1 VLLDTSAQVELILL
15 TLSNTIILVQ
25 ETISA
30 NLANTECK
38 DLLQESI
45 VEQDT
50 TRTRMA
56 KALANSVHLVITVL
70 QLEDL
75 LLREIVLLVTCAMKE
90 LQPTHPLME
99 PLELCAQS
107 ALTAQLAL
115 QNLLFVQ
122 MELKQLLLPK
132 ALVETVLLVNGVLD
146 RLNTTAQKE
155 DIVLLGQSEEN
166 YVNQEPTTLPL
177 LASLLLQGAHP
188 VQKDIIVLTE
198 LLAQTFVN
206 LAISVEEV
214 LQLHCQLVL
223 LGPTPTTNAQLE
235 GTA

>member
-1 VLLDTSAQVELILL
+1 MLLDTSAQVELILP
-15 TLSNTIILVQ
+15 TLSNMIILVQ

-75 LLREIVLLVTCAMKE
+75 LLREIVLLVTCVMKE
-90 LQPTHPLME
+90 LQPTLPLME
-99 PLELCAQS
+99 PPELCAQS

-155 DIVLLGQSEEN
+155 DIVLLDQSEEN

-177 LASLLLQGAHP
+177 LA
-188 VQKDIIVLTE
+188 
-198 LLAQTFVN
+198 
-206 LAISVEEV
+206 
-214 LQLHCQLVL
+214 
-223 LGPTPTTNAQLE
+223 
-235 GTA
+235 